1 MQSGE
6 GVFADLVI
14 FPKFVDFQSSSLL
27 AIGKPEIF
35 DSITNRPIGAILSI
49 NKYIPSISNSQSYF
63 ESVIIHQLTHI
74 LGFMYDLF
82 DKFTIGFS
90 NVIKTDIETRTNK
103 IKKFIISPKVVAYA
117 KKYFNCENMT
127 GVELEDKGGYDD
139 YNNSHWEARI
149 LLGEYMNSEVH
160 TPEQAI
166 SGFTLALLEDSGWYE
181 TNNYTGGLM
190 RFGKHQGCS
199 FLNEDCELIDS
210 SKNKFKND
218 LFAVPSIPEIL
229 KNTCSSGRQSR
240 CYITINIKS
249 NRGIYIAG
257 KEIADDCFVS
267 DYKREEEDLS
277 YYVGSCSKGNGGY
290 GTIIYYNNDIQRKNG
305 DIPENFGEKISNN
318 SFCVLS
324 SAVPLSLKD
333 ENINE
338 YNLYDGITHPMCYP
352 MFCTSRS
359 LTIQIY
365 DHYIVCPREGGIV
378 ELKGNYK
385 GYIYCPDY
393 NLICTGTVMC
403 NDMFDCIEKH
413 SLEKD
418 DNFNYDYEI
427 KTSQDKIKDESLTEN
442 EITIGYELT
451 NEDSG
456 KCPQFCRQC
465 KENKKCFL
473 CMDNYILIGTKE
485 GDNNP
490 IYCVQNIDLGKYY
503 KNDEDNTYYLCS
515 DNCLSCSAKDHC
527 NSCDSMYKLNSD
539 NSACNEI
546 VPNCKVLDS
555 NNEKC
560 EECKENFYFLDDDK
574 YHCYNESLD
583 KEKFFTEDDGKT
595 YINCSKVIEKCDK
608 CNNRIEC
615 LKCDEGYI
623 FNKFNLT
630 CIFEISSC
638 KRYDINN
645 TYCEECD
652 EGYYLLN
659 DDKFH
664 CYNDSLDKEKYFTE
678 DEGKTY
684 ISCDKVTDN
693 CEKCL
698 NRNVCLSCKNGYN
711 YSQESSSC
719 IEIISYCN
727 KYDLN
732 YEYCEE
738 CKEGFYLLDDDKFHC
753 LNNSLDKDKYFT
765 EDNGKTFKSC
775 DKAIINCENCNN
787 GNNCILCKEGYKQS
801 FDNSSCDDIITFC
814 KKYNNNYDYC
824 IECNDGYYLLD
835 NDRLNCHNESL
846 EPDKYFTEDEGKTYK
861 SCEKA
866 INNCEK
872 CNNGSKCILCKEGFK
887 HSSDNSSCG
896 EIINSCK
903 KYDNNYEY
911 CEECNEGYY
920 LLDDDKLHCYNE
932 SLDTDK
938 YFTEDEGKSF
948 LSCDKIINNCIKCNE
963 RNSCQFCKQ
972 GYKFNK
978 ENVSCDEIVS
988 FCNKYDNHFEY
999 CKECINGYYLL
1010 NNDKYH
1016 CYNNIL
1022 EKDKY
1027 FTEDEGKSYLSC
1039 EFVITNCEEC
1049 QGRKKCILCK
1059 TGYIFNDINFTC
1071 VEEISSCKKY
1081 DKNYDYCEECDEGYY
1096 ILNDDKHH
1104 CYNDSLDKEKYFT
1117 EDEGKTYISC
1127 DKAIDN
1133 CEKCDNWKKCN
1144 QCKEY
1149 FELQNDGEN
1158 CVHFDINRQCNITI
1172 NNIEEDNTIILTED
1186 YIKHLIEKYEKEN
1199 RHNFGKVEY
1208 YTNNNNLTI
1217 TIFTLDNCTKDLL
1230 QKGAYSLNTSNIF
1243 EHYIGEK
1250 LIICFITYNF
1260 KNYISFFQNN
1270 KKIDISNELL
1280 SYSIENNYTNA
1291 LNYYYSPL
1299 LMEKINEENINIF
1312 SLENENLNDKCNSF
1326 EIGGID
1332 VPFEIREKIFFN
1344 THSIQEFM
1352 CTDMNCEIE
1361 ENNKNNSI
1369 SYCICN
1375 INNNFNYLFSE
1386 SKNIDSNDI
1395 LISEKEF
1402 KFYEYMTCMFKNL
1415 NTKNLFTNFSF
1426 YLSIF
1431 CILIEII
1438 CFIIFLSCKHTINLK
1453 KYMKS
1458 NSLKTNNQETQENK
1472 NILNTEDKP
1481 KQTITERYSD
1491 ANPPKKILIKY
1502 KYKWLNKPK
1511 ILNIENSHDEDLE
1524 IQPRDE
1530 ANLEDDIKRK
1540 IKIFPFYEDNSITDS
1555 SYIDESLFETSDK
1568 RTENSKNRITIP
1580 VGDDKLHI
1588 KNNNKIDSPQNNKN
1602 PALPQIIS
1610 REQNARRKIRIHS
1623 IKNTNQDTENNV
1635 LDKKKEEKIIKNK
1648 FQIYCDVVS
1657 IKQQLINLFSCSKTI
1672 DKESFIPTPMKIIR
1686 IIFLIL
1692 LNLFLNSI
1700 FLSQKYFKEKYYYFN
1715 NEYNISHEAEK
1726 DFRISQ
1732 SANIEYSLNHSIAN
1746 ILISFII
1753 CIIIQ
1758 LVIGLLFFN
1767 TKEKIDGLIEFNK
1780 IIQVK
1785 NNNVVLKKIKCLFI
1799 IYFIINFILVIFFCI
1814 FLIGFNTINNNSQ
1827 IDVLLPSLIT
1837 FVLLQIIPFLISI
1850 IITIIMYFGLKKE
1863 NKKMISIAKTF
1874 LF

>member
-1 MQSGE
+1 MKAVDEKVGKFIGNSDTVFIIPPFQRNYSWEEEQCCELFDDILNSVRKGKEHYIGNIVYYVGENDRAGFNEYILIDGQQRITSILLLLCAIRSKLPQDEVKRLEKIFFTDSEINKLGFNNNEIDPNLLQSGE

-473 CMDNYILIGTKE
+473 CMDNYILIGTRE

-574 YHCYNESLD
+574 YHCYNDSLD

-595 YINCSKVIEKCDK
+595 YINCSKVIEKCDVYSFGVVALEILMGRHPTELLTSLSSSSSQ
-608 CNNRIEC
+608 NMMLHEILDQRLPPPNHLVAQDIFLVATIAFAC
-615 LKCDEGYI
+615 L
-623 FNKFNLT
+623 
-630 CIFEISSC
+630 
-638 KRYDINN
+638 
-645 TYCEECD
+645 
-652 EGYYLLN
+652 
-659 DDKFH
+659 H
-664 CYNDSLDKEKYFTE
+664 EKPKSRPTMKY
-678 DEGKTY
+678 
-684 ISCDKVTDN
+684 V
-693 CEKCL
+693 
-698 NRNVCLSCKNGYN
+698 
-711 YSQESSSC
+711 SQE
-719 IEIISYCN
+719 
-727 KYDLN
+727 
-732 YEYCEE
+732 
-738 CKEGFYLLDDDKFHC
+738 
-753 LNNSLDKDKYFT
+753 
-765 EDNGKTFKSC
+765 
-775 DKAIINCENCNN
+775 
-787 GNNCILCKEGYKQS
+787 
-801 FDNSSCDDIITFC
+801 
-814 KKYNNNYDYC
+814 
-824 IECNDGYYLLD
+824 
-835 NDRLNCHNESL
+835 
-846 EPDKYFTEDEGKTYK
+846 
-861 SCEKA
+861 
-866 INNCEK
+866 
-872 CNNGSKCILCKEGFK
+872 
-887 HSSDNSSCG
+887 
-896 EIINSCK
+896 
-903 KYDNNYEY
+903 
-911 CEECNEGYY
+911 
-920 LLDDDKLHCYNE
+920 
-932 SLDTDK
+932 
-938 YFTEDEGKSF
+938 
-948 LSCDKIINNCIKCNE
+948 
-963 RNSCQFCKQ
+963 
-972 GYKFNK
+972 
-978 ENVSCDEIVS
+978 
-988 FCNKYDNHFEY
+988 
-999 CKECINGYYLL
+999 
-1010 NNDKYH
+1010 
-1016 CYNNIL
+1016 
-1022 EKDKY
+1022 
-1027 FTEDEGKSYLSC
+1027 
-1039 EFVITNCEEC
+1039 
-1049 QGRKKCILCK
+1049 
-1059 TGYIFNDINFTC
+1059 
-1071 VEEISSCKKY
+1071 
-1081 DKNYDYCEECDEGYY
+1081 
-1096 ILNDDKHH
+1096 
-1104 CYNDSLDKEKYFT
+1104 
-1117 EDEGKTYISC
+1117 
-1127 DKAIDN
+1127 
-1133 CEKCDNWKKCN
+1133 
-1144 QCKEY
+1144 
-1149 FELQNDGEN
+1149 
-1158 CVHFDINRQCNITI
+1158 
-1172 NNIEEDNTIILTED
+1172 
-1186 YIKHLIEKYEKEN
+1186 
-1199 RHNFGKVEY
+1199 
-1208 YTNNNNLTI
+1208 
-1217 TIFTLDNCTKDLL
+1217 
-1230 QKGAYSLNTSNIF
+1230 
-1243 EHYIGEK
+1243 
-1250 LIICFITYNF
+1250 
-1260 KNYISFFQNN
+1260 
-1270 KKIDISNELL
+1270 
-1280 SYSIENNYTNA
+1280 
-1291 LNYYYSPL
+1291 
-1299 LMEKINEENINIF
+1299 
-1312 SLENENLNDKCNSF
+1312 
-1326 EIGGID
+1326 
-1332 VPFEIREKIFFN
+1332 
-1344 THSIQEFM
+1344 
-1352 CTDMNCEIE
+1352 
-1361 ENNKNNSI
+1361 
-1369 SYCICN
+1369 
-1375 INNNFNYLFSE
+1375 
-1386 SKNIDSNDI
+1386 
-1395 LISEKEF
+1395 
-1402 KFYEYMTCMFKNL
+1402 
-1415 NTKNLFTNFSF
+1415 
-1426 YLSIF
+1426 
-1431 CILIEII
+1431 
-1438 CFIIFLSCKHTINLK
+1438 
-1453 KYMKS
+1453 
-1458 NSLKTNNQETQENK
+1458 
-1472 NILNTEDKP
+1472 
-1481 KQTITERYSD
+1481 
-1491 ANPPKKILIKY
+1491 
-1502 KYKWLNKPK
+1502 
-1511 ILNIENSHDEDLE
+1511 
-1524 IQPRDE
+1524 
-1530 ANLEDDIKRK
+1530 
-1540 IKIFPFYEDNSITDS
+1540 
-1555 SYIDESLFETSDK
+1555 
-1568 RTENSKNRITIP
+1568 
-1580 VGDDKLHI
+1580 
-1588 KNNNKIDSPQNNKN
+1588 
-1602 PALPQIIS
+1602 
-1610 REQNARRKIRIHS
+1610 
-1623 IKNTNQDTENNV
+1623 
-1635 LDKKKEEKIIKNK
+1635 
-1648 FQIYCDVVS
+1648 
-1657 IKQQLINLFSCSKTI
+1657 
-1672 DKESFIPTPMKIIR
+1672 
-1686 IIFLIL
+1686 
-1692 LNLFLNSI
+1692 
-1700 FLSQKYFKEKYYYFN
+1700 FLSQKK
-1715 NEYNISHEAEK
+1715 
-1726 DFRISQ
+1726 
-1732 SANIEYSLNHSIAN
+1732 
-1746 ILISFII
+1746 
-1753 CIIIQ
+1753 
-1758 LVIGLLFFN
+1758 
-1767 TKEKIDGLIEFNK
+1767 
-1780 IIQVK
+1780 
-1785 NNNVVLKKIKCLFI
+1785 
-1799 IYFIINFILVIFFCI
+1799 
-1814 FLIGFNTINNNSQ
+1814 
-1827 IDVLLPSLIT
+1827 P
-1837 FVLLQIIPFLISI
+1837 
-1850 IITIIMYFGLKKE
+1850 
-1863 NKKMISIAKTF
+1863 IAKPLQTF
-1874 LF
+1874 SL